1 MERLGSQLQ
10 QLSSE
15 CELLRARK
23 AASHQRQEPVTNEM
37 LERMHQQ
44 EDKLNQLKL
53 KRIDVDKNVGIL
65 RNFLKT
71 VAEEI

>member
-1 MERLGSQLQ
+1 M
-10 QLSSE
+10 
-15 CELLRARK
+15 
-23 AASHQRQEPVTNEM
+23 H
-37 LERMHQQ
+37 ERMHQQ
-44 EDKLNQLKL
+44 EVKLNQLKL